1 MLNFIKKIHFPTRL
15 SFLSPYD
22 NPEISDSGDVKNR
35 FIFLAPKYRSREYEN
50 AMEELTTFVYIGDN
64 DHDDAPDGVTQL
76 MMSITEKRLAEV
88 SAVHN
93 PFWGRR

>member
-1 MLNFIKKIHFPTRL
+1 
-15 SFLSPYD
+15 
-22 NPEISDSGDVKNR
+22 
-35 FIFLAPKYRSREYEN
+35 
-50 AMEELTTFVYIGDN
+50 MEELTTFVYIGDN

-88 SAVHN
+88 SAVQN